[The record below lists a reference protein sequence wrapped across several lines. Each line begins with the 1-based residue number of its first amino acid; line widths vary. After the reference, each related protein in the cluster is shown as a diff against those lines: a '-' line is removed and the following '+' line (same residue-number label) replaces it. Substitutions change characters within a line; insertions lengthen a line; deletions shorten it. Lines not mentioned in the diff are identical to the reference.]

1 MYKYKSIKNFLS
13 YELWK
18 FFMDI
23 IATKVILIFISI
35 FNYCNCNFD
44 TVINIY
50 FDTVIYIYIYI
61 YIFTFYRFE

>member
-1 MYKYKSIKNFLS
+1 MN
-13 YELWK
+13 
-18 FFMDI
+18 I

-50 FDTVIYIYIYI
+50 IYLRSTDLNDIQ
-61 YIFTFYRFE
+61 T